1 MSAMF
6 CVRIAGER
14 AGLIYAAAAGG
25 LVSSTAVT
33 LAYSRLSQKSPD
45 SGLALAAGVTA
56 AWTMS
61 LLRGQS
67 TIAIVLAPSLLAPL
81 ASILGPPAMLLGAVS
96 LGFYVRAARREGES
110 PLVLSDPFELSE
122 VLRFGLLLAVVLVA
136 AKVSGSW
143 THEMSLVPLAAVSG
157 AVDVDPITL
166 SAAKMT
172 GTSILPA
179 YAATVVMVAAGSNV
193 VCKSAVALVLG
204 SRSFAAYVLG
214 AALAAAAAA
223 AAAWFAFN

>member
-1 MSAMF
+1 MPP
-6 CVRIAGER
+6 RPAGSFR
-14 AGLIYAAAAGG
+14 RPP
-25 LVSSTAVT
+25 VT

-45 SGLALAAGVTA
+45 NGLALAAGVTS
-56 AWTMS
+56 AWTVS
-61 LLRGQS
+61 LLRQS
-67 TIAIVLAPSLLAPL
+67 TIAIVLAPSLLTPL
-81 ASILGPPAMLLGAVS
+81 ASILGPPAALLAVVS

-110 PLVLSDPFELSE
+110 PLVLSDPFELGE

-143 THEMSLVPLAAVSG
+143 TQEMSLVPLAAVSG

-172 GTSILPA
+172 GMSILPA

-193 VCKSAVALVLG
+193 VCKSAIALVLG
-204 SRSFAAYVLG
+204 SRAFAAYVLA
-214 AALAAAAAA
+214 AALAAAAVAA
-223 AAAWFAFN
+223 AARFAVN